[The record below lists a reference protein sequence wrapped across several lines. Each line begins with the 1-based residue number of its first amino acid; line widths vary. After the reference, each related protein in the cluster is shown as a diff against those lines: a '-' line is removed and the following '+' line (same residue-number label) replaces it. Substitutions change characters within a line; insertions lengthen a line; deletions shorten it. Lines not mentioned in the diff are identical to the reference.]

1 MNEILETE
9 RVLNKLHRFG
19 DNLKL
24 EKINCNLEL
33 LITTC
38 S

>member
-9 RVLNKLHRFG
+9 RVLNKLRRFG
-19 DNLKL
+19 DNLKP
-24 EKINCNLEL
+24 EKINCNLKL